1 MYPVRLQQNKIL
13 KIHEA
18 FFSNSG
24 INIQNRHNM
33 LFRTVCYDANLNGPL
48 IITIVMVV
56 LLVPVLV
63 VVLLPL
69 GVVVL
74 VVRPIVVLLVIVV
87 AVGTFENEASSITTM
102 YKVLE

>member
-24 INIQNRHNM
+24 INIQNM

-87 AVGTFENEASSITTM
+87 AVGTFENEASEVT
-102 YKVLE
+102 EFG